1 MHLLNICVF
10 VEPDSVCERKKTTKW
25 CRNAGQRERA
35 AGLGDGTLVRM
46 SGFVTKKEQLQVTS
60 EKKRCTV
67 GLFFLISV
75 LVGTFRPRRRWITV
89 SLVLYQTR

>member
-10 VEPDSVCERKKTTKW
+10 VEPDSACERKKTTKW

-60 EKKRCTV
+60 EKKVHSRP
-67 GLFFLISV
+67 LFLNFGFGWNV
-75 LVGTFRPRRRWITV
+75 
-89 SLVLYQTR
+89 

>member
-1 MHLLNICVF
+1 MR
-10 VEPDSVCERKKTTKW
+10 EKKTTKW

-60 EKKRCTV
+60 GKIKVHSRP
-67 GLFFLISV
+67 LFFNFGFGWNV
-75 LVGTFRPRRRWITV
+75 
-89 SLVLYQTR
+89 

>member
-10 VEPDSVCERKKTTKW
+10 VEPDSACERKKTTKW

-60 EKKRCTV
+60 EKKSAQSASSFNFGFGWTV
-67 GLFFLISV
+67 
-75 LVGTFRPRRRWITV
+75 
-89 SLVLYQTR
+89 